1 MFFQSLMGHSC
12 GSLENKNSDINVDSG
27 RPVPEVSGGSKG
39 FAKNRDGVISVM
51 FKLRITV
58 A

>member
-1 MFFQSLMGHSC
+1 MGHSC
-12 GSLENKNSDINVDSG
+12 GSFENKNSDINVDSG

-39 FAKNRDGVISVM
+39 FSKKPDGAISVM
-51 FKLRITV
+51 FMLRITV

>member
-1 MFFQSLMGHSC
+1 MGHSC

-39 FAKNRDGVISVM
+39 FAKKLDGAISVM
-51 FKLRITV
+51 FMLRITV